1 MASDLQQN
9 FQGTCLIIGVDG
21 LVGSALR
28 TLCSQAG
35 IAVTTTSRRSCAS
48 AVHLDLRDPDLAALP
63 DIRYGVAFLCA
74 AVTDMRAC
82 QEDPD
87 GSRQINV
94 SNTLEVLRRLAERG
108 TRSVFLSSS
117 QVFDGET
124 PEPDEEGPT
133 CPKNEYGAQKVAVE
147 RAIAEEKLPVAV
159 LRVTKVLAER
169 PVGMFKRWL
178 EALQQGTAIDP
189 ATNMALSPV
198 TDADVA
204 LAAARLGFEG
214 HAGIWHLGSRDAV
227 SYDEA
232 ARLMAGL
239 QGLPASLVRGR
250 ELSKAQVPEIYRHRH
265 VTLSCR
271 KIAQALGMPV
281 RDAGDV
287 LHQLF
292 SEFGRDPPAG

>member
-1 MASDLQQN
+1 MTRDLQQE
-9 FQGTCLIIGVDG
+9 FRGTCLIIGVDG

-35 IAVTTTSRRSCAS
+35 IAITATSRRRCAA

-63 DIRYGVAFLCA
+63 DIRHDVAFMCA

-82 QEDPD
+82 QEDPK
-87 GSRQINV
+87 GSRKVNV
-94 SNTLEVLRRLAERG
+94 TNTLKVLRRLAERG

-124 PEPDEEGPT
+124 PEPDEERPT

-147 RAIAEEKLPVAV
+147 RAIAEEELPVAV
-159 LRVTKVLAER
+159 LRVTKVLAEH
-169 PVGMFKRWL
+169 PVGLFKGWFEDLR
-178 EALQQGTAIDP
+178 QGRPIEP
-189 ATNMALSPV
+189 ATNIALSPV
-198 TDADVA
+198 TVSDVA
-204 LAAARLGFEG
+204 LAVARLGFEG
-214 HAGIWHLGSRDAV
+214 RAGIWHLGSRDSV

-232 ARLMAGL
+232 ARLMAGVHC
-239 QGLPASLVRGR
+239 LPASLVQGQA
-250 ELSKAQVPEIYRHRH
+250 LSEGQVPEIYRHRN

-271 KIAQALGMPV
+271 KISQALGMPV
-281 RDAGDV
+281 RDAREI

-292 SEFGRDPPAG
+292 SEFGRDSAAG